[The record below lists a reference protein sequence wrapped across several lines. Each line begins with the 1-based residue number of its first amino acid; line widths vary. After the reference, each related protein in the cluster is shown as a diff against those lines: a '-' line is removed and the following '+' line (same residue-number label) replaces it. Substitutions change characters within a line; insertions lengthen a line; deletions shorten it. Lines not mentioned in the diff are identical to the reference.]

1 MSHLHEANPAVTY
14 ECPHGLVDNATPIII
29 DGIHYGNF
37 FTGQFFLEEP
47 DTAFFKAQAQ
57 KYGFN
62 EEAYLN
68 AVKKVPVWSREQLN
82 SYLFFIK
89 GLIAIISESGLK
101 KLEEIEAREQIEK
114 SEERANAILHLMHD
128 GFWIMNPQ
136 GGQIIDTNE
145 ALCDMLGYTREE
157 MLILSVADVEAN
169 DTTEEIAQ
177 RIQHIIQSG
186 SAHFESRFRRKDGTC
201 FEVEISVTHLPKR
214 NLLFGFHR
222 DISERVRLEAER
234 GVIAEI
240 KQGLTITKDLRE
252 FMRLIHQAIRKVMY
266 ADNFAVVFYHQDSGL
281 LEEVYSLDQYAPPA
295 SPSKLEKSIT
305 AYVCRSGE
313 PLLLTRAGIDELDA
327 QGDLEL
333 MGTPPACWLGVPLNT
348 PEGTAGVMAVQDYE
362 KPDRLTIRDRDF
374 LASISSQVALAI
386 ERKRADDALRE
397 SQASLAEAQ
406 SVAHIGSWEWDMVS
420 NTVKWSDE
428 MYRIFGFRLGVFDGK
443 PETLLKVIHP
453 DDRAIYVKNMEE
465 CLTRGVTL
473 PLEYR
478 VVHPDGTVRTLY
490 ADGVITTDKAG
501 KPVKNIGTVQD
512 ITERKLIE
520 ENERAAQVE
529 LQRLLEEANKSRR
542 VLLSVIEDQ
551 KRTEEEK
558 ARLQEHLLQ
567 SQKMESVGRLAGGV
581 AHDFNN
587 MLGVIIGHAEMAL
600 AKTLPD
606 QNIYPDLREILK
618 ATQRSA
624 DLTHQLLAFARK
636 QIANP
641 KVLDLTETVASML
654 KMLRRLIGENIEL
667 IWHPNPD
674 LWFVKM
680 DPSHIDQI
688 LANLLVNA
696 RDAIEGE
703 GRITIETVN
712 AVFGEA
718 DCAEYADLTPG
729 EYVLLE
735 VSDNGSGMDS
745 ETLTHIF
752 EPFYTTKD
760 VGKGTGL
767 GLATVFGIVKQ
778 NNGYIYVYSEPGQGT
793 TFKIYLHRSE
803 SEAVPV
809 VFGQKE
815 ETASGGMETVLIVED
830 EEALLELGKDTLE
843 ALGYTVL
850 IASTPDQALHIAE
863 EHAGGGIQLLITDVV
878 MPGMNGRKLA
888 EKVKAICPG
897 LACLFM
903 SGYTADIIA
912 NNGVLDEDVY

>member
-1 MSHLHEANPAVTY
+1 M
-14 ECPHGLVDNATPIII
+14 
-29 DGIHYGNF
+29 
-37 FTGQFFLEEP
+37 
-47 DTAFFKAQAQ
+47 
-57 KYGFN
+57 
-62 EEAYLN
+62 
-68 AVKKVPVWSREQLN
+68 
-82 SYLFFIK
+82 
-89 GLIAIISESGLK
+89 
-101 KLEEIEAREQIEK
+101 
-114 SEERANAILHLMHD
+114 
-128 GFWIMNPQ
+128 
-136 GGQIIDTNE
+136 
-145 ALCDMLGYTREE
+145 
-157 MLILSVADVEAN
+157 
-169 DTTEEIAQ
+169 
-177 RIQHIIQSG
+177 
-186 SAHFESRFRRKDGTC
+186 
-201 FEVEISVTHLPKR
+201 
-214 NLLFGFHR
+214 
-222 DISERVRLEAER
+222 
-234 GVIAEI
+234 
-240 KQGLTITKDLRE
+240 
-252 FMRLIHQAIRKVMY
+252 
-266 ADNFAVVFYHQDSGL
+266 
-281 LEEVYSLDQYAPPA
+281 
-295 SPSKLEKSIT
+295 
-305 AYVCRSGE
+305 
-313 PLLLTRAGIDELDA
+313 
-327 QGDLEL
+327 
-333 MGTPPACWLGVPLNT
+333 
-348 PEGTAGVMAVQDYE
+348 
-362 KPDRLTIRDRDF
+362 
-374 LASISSQVALAI
+374 
-386 ERKRADDALRE
+386 
-397 SQASLAEAQ
+397 
-406 SVAHIGSWEWDMVS
+406 
-420 NTVKWSDE
+420 
-428 MYRIFGFRLGVFDGK
+428 
-443 PETLLKVIHP
+443 
-453 DDRAIYVKNMEE
+453 
-465 CLTRGVTL
+465 
-473 PLEYR
+473 
-478 VVHPDGTVRTLY
+478 
-490 ADGVITTDKAG
+490 
-501 KPVKNIGTVQD
+501 
-512 ITERKLIE
+512 
-520 ENERAAQVE
+520 
-529 LQRLLEEANKSRR
+529 
-542 VLLSVIEDQ
+542 IEDQ
-551 KRTEEEK
+551 KRSEEEK

-674 LWFVKM
+674 LWFVKV

-703 GRITIETVN
+703 GRISIETVN
-712 AVFGEA
+712 TVFGEG
-718 DCAEYADLTPG
+718 DCAQYADLTPG

-735 VSDNGSGMDS
+735 VSDNGFGMNS

-793 TFKIYLHRSE
+793 TFKIYLPRSE

-850 IASTPDQALHIAE
+850 IASTPDQALHIAQ
-863 EHAGGGIQLLITDVV
+863 EHAGEGIQLLITDVV

-912 NNGVLDEDVY
+912 NNGVLDEDVYFIQKPFPLNDLAIKVHQVLKQTR